1 MLNALFISAVHAIV
15 VIDKQG
21 TVCAV
26 NPAAERLF
34 DYSAEELVDENVR
47 ILMPEPYRSE
57 HDGYL
62 RHYLQTGER
71 KIIGIGREIEAQ
83 RKDGTVF
90 PIYLS
95 ISEFQH
101 EGDLRFA
108 GIIRDLTEQVQY
120 ETELELANEK
130 AERTIRQLTK
140 TQDQLVAS
148 QKLAALG
155 ELTAGIAHEIKNP
168 LNFVSNFS
176 ETSIELLGELKEAIS
191 AALGDQNNAARQDI
205 DELMADLTSDLDKIR
220 THAHRA
226 DGIVRSMLDHARGGE
241 GAPVSS
247 DINALVEEAFNLAY
261 HGQRARDKS
270 FQLRTER
277 LLDGEAGKALIR
289 RQEVIRALVNI
300 MGNAFYAVSEKR
312 KAGEK
317 DYVPSMTL
325 ATLSRGDSVEIRIRD
340 NGTGIDDE
348 LKAKLFEPFFST
360 KPAGDGT
367 GLGLSLCYDIIK
379 QQHGGSISIDSTPG
393 SFTEFVISLPRNK
406 TQPKGA

>member
-300 MGNAFYAVSEKR
+300 MGNAFYAVSERR
-312 KAGEK
+312 KAGEE

>member
-176 ETSIELLGELKEAIS
+176 ETSIELLGELKEALS
-191 AALGDQNNAARQDI
+191 AALGDQNNAARQNI

-241 GAPVSS
+241 GVPISA

-300 MGNAFYAVSEKR
+300 MGNAFYAVSERR
-312 KAGEK
+312 KAGEE